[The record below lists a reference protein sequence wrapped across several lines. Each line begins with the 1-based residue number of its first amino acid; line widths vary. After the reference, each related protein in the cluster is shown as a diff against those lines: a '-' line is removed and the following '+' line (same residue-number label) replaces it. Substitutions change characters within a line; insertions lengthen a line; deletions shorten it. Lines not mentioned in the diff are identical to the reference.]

1 MLKLSTSSGAT
12 PKRHAASTACR
23 LVPPSAAK
31 EVSPVTGRPRTAEN
45 ASRTALVVVEVG
57 GPGGGLSRSASA
69 AAAWHA
75 RRSILSVRV
84 RGNSFAKSTAAG
96 WT

>member
-45 ASRTALVVVEVG
+45 ASRTAVVAVVG
-57 GPGGGLSRSASA
+57 
-69 AAAWHA
+69 
-75 RRSILSVRV
+75 
-84 RGNSFAKSTAAG
+84 RGTAADG
-96 WT
+96 IGAA